1 MCNGGTGWEA
11 LRPQGEGQDRP
22 PAWGQPGQ
30 YGQEGSPTVLLGPT
44 GATPWT
50 GDPEG
55 QRGFDTAQGK
65 HPPADSHPGPRS
77 IWTVQQQTASKASVA
92 QYAGSGAA
100 AHDEAGGHAASQLT
114 LSEHKDAKN
123 WLGEKNEMKRFGKC
137 WKGKG

>member
-1 MCNGGTGWEA
+1 MG
-11 LRPQGEGQDRP
+11 
-22 PAWGQPGQ
+22 PAWAVRTRRVTP
-30 YGQEGSPTVLLGPT
+30 VLLGRM

-77 IWTVQQQTASKASVA
+77 IWTVQQLTASKASVA

-100 AHDEAGGHAASQLT
+100 AHDEAGGHTASQLT
-114 LSEHKDAKN
+114 LSEHKVAKN
-123 WLGEKNEMKRFGKC
+123 RLGEKIEEVWEMLEGKRMTPRSSRTKRLGAMDDLTS
-137 WKGKG
+137 